1 MPRRLRRNHSPAF
14 KAKVALAAV
23 RQEGTAAELA
33 QRFDVHPAQIQDW
46 KKKFVEAGMAGFSGS
61 ARPPAPAPQD
71 DPVRLREK
79 IGELT
84 MEKDF
89 LAKALGRGH

>member
-1 MPRRLRRNHSPAF
+1 MPRRLRRNHSTTF
-14 KAKVALAAV
+14 KARWRWL
-23 RQEGTAAELA
+23 RCGRTIAELA

-46 KKKFVEAGMAGFSGS
+46 KRKFVEGGTAGFSGPR
-61 ARPPAPAPQD
+61 RPPAPAPQD

-89 LAKALGRGH
+89 LAKALGHVH

>member
-1 MPRRLRRNHSPAF
+1 MPRRLRRNHSATF
-14 KAKVALAAV
+14 KVKVAMAAV
-23 RQEGTAAELA
+23 RQEGTIAELA

-46 KKKFVEAGMAGFSGS
+46 KRKFAEGGTAGSSGPR
-61 ARPPAPAPQD
+61 RPPAPAPQD

-89 LAKALGRGH
+89 LAKALGHVR